1 MAALTVKTAPT
12 ALPVKLASTSP
23 PTIHVQSVPP
33 IHVQSVPPAVDR
45 AAVPLPASP
54 AILASMQVEPVVS
67 SAATTALSAPIR
79 RAAPHAIPDIT

>member
-23 PTIHVQSVPP
+23 PT

-79 RAAPHAIPDIT
+79 RAAPHAMPDIT